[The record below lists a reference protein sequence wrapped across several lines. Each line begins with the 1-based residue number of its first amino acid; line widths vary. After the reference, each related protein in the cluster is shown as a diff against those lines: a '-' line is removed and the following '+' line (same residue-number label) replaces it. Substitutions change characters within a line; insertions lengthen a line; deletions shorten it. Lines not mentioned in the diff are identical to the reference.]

1 MTTAPDL
8 LFPKSLKAGIISS
21 KVSIKKLYNE
31 EGFFI
36 LFTEN
41 QNIMNHEILK
51 KIGYNSVALEMLL
64 KREAQINTDNL
75 QPEQDDS
82 DFETLYNL
90 QNKLLDF
97 MEEVRTAEIPRKT
110 QILDLL
116 EQAFDIVSDSKN
128 EM

>member
-1 MTTAPDL
+1 
-8 LFPKSLKAGIISS
+8 
-21 KVSIKKLYNE
+21 
-31 EGFFI
+31 
-36 LFTEN
+36 
-41 QNIMNHEILK
+41 MNHEILK

-82 DFETLYNL
+82 DFEILYDL
-90 QNKLLDF
+90 QNNLLDI
-97 MEEVRTAEIPRKT
+97 MEDVRTAEIPRKT

-116 EQAFDIVSDSKN
+116 EQAFDIVSESKN

>member
-1 MTTAPDL
+1 M
-8 LFPKSLKAGIISS
+8 
-21 KVSIKKLYNE
+21 NE
-31 EGFFI
+31 
-36 LFTEN
+36 
-41 QNIMNHEILK
+41 EILK
-51 KIGYNSVALEMLL
+51 KLGYNSIALEMLL